1 MQKWEYTTLTLI
13 SNEKQELEW
22 TDAQEDNRSASER
35 LNELGEEGWELVN
48 VVQHASDKPR
58 TVYWLKR
65 PKD

>member
-1 MQKWEYTTLTLI
+1 MQKW
-13 SNEKQELEW
+13 ELEW

-48 VVQHASDKPR
+48 VVQHAGDTPR

-65 PKD
+65 PKE

>member
-35 LNELGEEGWELVN
+35 LNELGEEDGNWSMWYNTPAINRE
-48 VVQHASDKPR
+48 PF
-58 TVYWLKR
+58 TG
-65 PKD
+65 